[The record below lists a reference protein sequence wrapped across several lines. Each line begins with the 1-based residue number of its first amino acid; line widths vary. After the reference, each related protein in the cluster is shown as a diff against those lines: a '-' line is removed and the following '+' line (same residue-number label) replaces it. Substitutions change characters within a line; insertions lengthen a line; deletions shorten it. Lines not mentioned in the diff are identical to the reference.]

1 MRSVFERVA
10 DGDNLDEVPLS
21 DYEPY
26 QLAAYMLRCYP
37 GDPTGAL
44 KIYSDNHEIGDI
56 LYRTTLS
63 LLEGFKSV
71 KRN

>member
-10 DGDNLDEVPLS
+10 SDDALDGIQLS

-26 QLAAYMLRCYP
+26 QLAAYMLERYP

-44 KIYSDNHEIGDI
+44 KIYKDNHEIGFI
-56 LYRTTLS
+56 LYSTTLS

>member
-10 DGDNLDEVPLS
+10 SDDDLKDVQIS

-26 QLAAYMLRCYP
+26 QLAAYMLEYYP

-44 KIYSDNHEIGDI
+44 KIYHDNHEIGFI

-63 LLEGFKSV
+63 LLEGFESV